1 VPKSK
6 SGKAAIVLAEAI
18 ERHIYLIR
26 GHKVMLDADLAQ
38 LYGVTTGALNQ
49 AVKRNRS
56 RFPEDFMFPLSRP
69 EFENWRSHFVISN
82 PEAKMGLRRR
92 PYAFTEQ
99 GVAMLS
105 SVLRSER
112 AVMVNVAIMRAF
124 VRLRQLLA
132 THKDLARKFAA
143 LERKYDR
150 RFGVIFQAIKQLM
163 EPPGRP
169 TRRIGFAT
177 PSQKETHST
186 RDAPNALTL
195 AGNLKP
201 IARRPGALKRFLG
214 SRD

>member
-1 VPKSK
+1 MAKSR
-6 SGKAAIVLAEAI
+6 SGTTAIVPSQAI

-26 GHKVMLDADLAQ
+26 GHKVMLDADLAH
-38 LYGVTTGALNQ
+38 LYGVTTSALNQ
-49 AVKRNRS
+49 AVKRNRG
-56 RFPEDFMFPLSRP
+56 RFPEDFMFPLNRP

-150 RFGVIFQAIKQLM
+150 KFRVVFQAINRLMQSPERPRKQ
-163 EPPGRP
+163 
-169 TRRIGFAT
+169 IGFRT
-177 PSQKETHST
+177 PE
-186 RDAPNALTL
+186 
-195 AGNLKP
+195 
-201 IARRPGALKRFLG
+201 
-214 SRD
+214 

>member
-1 VPKSK
+1 MPKSK
-6 SGKAAIVLAEAI
+6 TGATIIVPAEAI
-18 ERHIYLIR
+18 ERQIYLIR

-38 LYGVTTGALNQ
+38 LYGVTTSALNQ
-49 AVKRNRS
+49 AVKRNRG
-56 RFPEDFMFPLSRP
+56 RFPEDFMFPLNRP

-150 RFGVIFQAIKQLM
+150 KFRVVFQAINRLMQSPERPRKQ
-163 EPPGRP
+163 
-169 TRRIGFAT
+169 IGFRT
-177 PSQKETHST
+177 PE
-186 RDAPNALTL
+186 
-195 AGNLKP
+195 
-201 IARRPGALKRFLG
+201 
-214 SRD
+214 